1 LLREDGGFD
10 VLDESLGRDSGWIL
24 RHVMDTPE
32 RNARLQAGLDDIDR
46 LMEAN
51 ELDKARQQVSALR
64 AEFGDDKELIGAN
77 AAIDRWE
84 VLGDETDSEGQ

>member
-1 LLREDGGFD
+1 MLREDGGVD

-32 RNARLQAGLDDIDR
+32 RNAELQAGLDEIDG
-46 LMEAN
+46 LMESN
-51 ELDKARQQVSALR
+51 ELDRARERVTALR

-84 VLGDETDSEGQ
+84 VLGDETDSEEQ